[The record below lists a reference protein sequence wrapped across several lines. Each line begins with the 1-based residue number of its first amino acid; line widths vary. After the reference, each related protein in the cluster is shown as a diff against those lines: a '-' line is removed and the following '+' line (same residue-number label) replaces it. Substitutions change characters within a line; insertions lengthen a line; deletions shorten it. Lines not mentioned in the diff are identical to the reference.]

1 MNRGI
6 GQETDTPHKDISY
19 LNLPTTFI
27 LLTALIIFL
36 VFGTENPILAQE
48 DTIHIVQSGETL
60 SGIAKI
66 YGVKVAALADYNG
79 ITNWN
84 VLKTNQVLRIPP
96 AVVAPI
102 DRTRTGTDVI
112 PVATNLPTAPVPQ
125 PTSPRPTPSP
135 TPRPTSTPTP
145 RVPRI
150 HVVNAGETLRSIAAM
165 YGTSANAIIAR
176 NGLTRDTVF
185 RGQRLIIP

>member
-6 GQETDTPHKDISY
+6 GQEIDTPHKDISY

-27 LLTALIIFL
+27 LLTTLLIFL
-36 VFGTENPILAQE
+36 VFGTGNPILAEE
-48 DTIHIVQSGETL
+48 DTIHIVRSGETL

-66 YGVKVAALADYNG
+66 YGSTANALASYNG
-79 ITNWN
+79 IANPN
-84 VLKTNQVLRIPP
+84 LLKTGYELHIPP
-96 AVVAPI
+96 SARIKEPTVAPPP
-102 DRTRTGTDVI
+102 TRR
-112 PVATNLPTAPVPQ
+112 PTVP
-125 PTSPRPTPSP
+125 TPTPSP

-145 RVPRI
+145 RAPRI

-165 YGTSANAIIAR
+165 YGTNVSAIKAR
-176 NGLTRDTVF
+176 NGLTSDTVF